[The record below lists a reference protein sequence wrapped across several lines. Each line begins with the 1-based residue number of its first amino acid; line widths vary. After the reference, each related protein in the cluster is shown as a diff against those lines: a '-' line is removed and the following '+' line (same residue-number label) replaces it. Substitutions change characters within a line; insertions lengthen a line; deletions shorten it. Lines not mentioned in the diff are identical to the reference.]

1 MQNKGAITTF
11 AVLLGLACIF
21 YLSFTW
27 VTRGIE
33 KDAMAY
39 GDAYITNPFVIK
51 TAADKAKGD
60 AAKQRVY
67 LDSVKNIKIDSYL
80 DSLKSLPV
88 YDIILTKY
96 TYDECKQKEINLGLD
111 LRGGMNVTLEVS
123 VAEIIK
129 SLSNNNPDP
138 DFNKAISEAQ
148 KNLGVGNNKSFVT
161 LFSEAYKK
169 IKPDGRLAPIFQTIE
184 NKGKIDYNDPNDKVI
199 AFINLRVD
207 DAVSN
212 SEKTF
217 RSRIDRF
224 GVAQPNIQKL
234 EASGR
239 ILIELPGVKDKERV
253 RKLLQGTANL
263 EFWETYENAEL
274 GQYWVEANKRVKAL
288 LRPDLAKLDSIKNAD
303 SAKVALGDSTAK
315 AAAKKLTPGE
325 IAKAKADSIAKIK
338 ADSTTAEGK
347 SLEEKLK
354 GNTASKA
361 DSNKGK
367 GAKNDTSLTNY
378 KLNNPLYSMAG
389 PLVPNVSQDGKYF
402 GFGSAVGYALV
413 KDTATINAWLSNPR
427 VRSVFP
433 SKVRFMWESKPGKGS
448 NALMLHAIKVTD
460 RNGKAAMY
468 GDIIDEAR
476 KDFQQQTGEI
486 AISMTMKGE
495 ASQKWRQ
502 LTKNNAPKA
511 AKERG
516 RCVAIV
522 MDNLVYSSPTVN
534 GEIPTGNSQI
544 TGNFD
549 NREADALVAILSA
562 GKLPAPARIVEE
574 TIVGP
579 TLGAE
584 AISNGLMSFVI
595 AFIVILIFMAMYYN
609 KAGLV
614 ANVALCINLFF
625 IMGILTSLGATL
637 TLPGIAGIVLTIG
650 LSVDANILI
659 FERIREELSLG
670 KSIAQAIKEGFKHA
684 MSSIID
690 SNVTLLILGLIL
702 YVFGNGPVQGFATTL
717 CIGILS
723 SLFAA
728 VVLSRVIFDWLINK
742 KKNITF
748 DNNMTR
754 NAFKS
759 LHFDFV
765 KRRKVYYT
773 ISTLI
778 IALGVVFYFKNG
790 GFNLGVDFQGG
801 RTYIYG
807 FEKAMNTDDVK
818 LALKKEIGE
827 TEVKTAGSES
837 KIKITTKYRINE
849 NNMEVDQEVEKAI
862 DKGLGTLNT
871 KFEVLS
877 SQKVG
882 PTIATDIVYSAY
894 GAVLFSCL
902 LMFIY
907 IVVRFKK
914 WQYGLGAVVA
924 LFHDVLVVLACYTIF
939 DKMLPFSLEIGQDF
953 IAAILTVM
961 GYTMTETVVV
971 FDRIR
976 EKLAESG
983 KSDVYGEERN
993 KLINFA
999 LNSTLSRT
1007 ILTSLTVFFVL
1018 LVIFIFGGDAIRG
1031 FIFALLIGRVI
1042 GTYSSLCIST
1052 PIVVDFDKKK
1062 K

>member
-33 KDAMAY
+33 KDALAY
-39 GDAYITNPFVIK
+39 AEAYIQSPFITK
-51 TAADKAKGD
+51 AAADSAKGD
-60 AAKQRVY
+60 ATKQQAILDDIKNRKVDAY
-67 LDSVKNIKIDSYL
+67 LDSMKA
-80 DSLKSLPV
+80 LPA
-88 YDIILTKY
+88 YDILVTKY

-129 SLSNNNPDP
+129 NLANNNPDP
-138 DFNKAISEAQ
+138 DFNKAIAETQ
-148 KNLGVGNNKSFVT
+148 KNLGVANNKNFVT
-161 LFSEAYKK
+161 LFAETYKK
-169 IKPDGRLAPIFQTIE
+169 IAPGGRLAPIFQTIE
-184 NKGKIDYNDPNDKVI
+184 NKGKVDYNDNNEKVL
-199 AFINLRVD
+199 AFIAERVD

-263 EFWETYENAEL
+263 EFWETYENGEL
-274 GQYWVEANKRVKAL
+274 GQYWPEANKRVKAL
-288 LRPDLAKLDSIKNAD
+288 LNPELAKADSANAD
-303 SAKVALGDSTAK
+303 SANVAKADTAK
-315 AAAKKLTPGE
+315 AGKKLTAAEIKKAKEDSVAAAKKDTSSKSL
-325 IAKAKADSIAKIK
+325 ADKLKAKDQPVA
-338 ADSTTAEGK
+338 
-347 SLEEKLK
+347 
-354 GNTASKA
+354 ASN
-361 DSNKGK
+361 DTSK
-367 GAKNDTSLTNY
+367 GAKQDTSLANY

-389 PLVPNVSQDGKYF
+389 PLVPNISQDGKYY
-402 GFGSAVGYALV
+402 GLGSTVGYALI
-413 KDTATINAWLSNPR
+413 KDTAKVNMWLNNPK

-433 SKVRFMWESKPGKGS
+433 GKVRFMWEAKPQKGS
-448 NALMLHAIKVTD
+448 NALSLHAIKVTD
-460 RNGKAAMY
+460 RSGKAAMY

-486 AISMTMKGE
+486 AISMTMKGD
-495 ASQKWRQ
+495 AAQKWRQ
-502 LTKNNAPKA
+502 LTKANAPKDS
-511 AKERG
+511 KGRG

-522 MDNLVYSSPTVN
+522 MDNLVFSSPTVN

-574 TIVGP
+574 TIVGA

-584 AISNGLMSFVI
+584 AISNGLLSFVI

-609 KAGLV
+609 KAGWV
-614 ANVALCINLFF
+614 ANVALLINLFF

-659 FERIREELSLG
+659 FERIREELALG
-670 KSIAQAIKEGFKHA
+670 KSMAVAIKEGFKHA

-728 VVLSRVIFDWLINK
+728 VVLSRVLFDTMLHRK
-742 KKNITF
+742 MNISF
-748 DNNMTR
+748 DNAMTR
-754 NAFKS
+754 NAFKN

-765 KRRKVYYT
+765 KRRKLYYA
-773 ISTLI
+773 ISSVI
-778 IALGVVFYFKNG
+778 IVLGVVFYFKNG
-790 GFNLGVDFQGG
+790 GFNLGVDFKGG
-801 RTYIYG
+801 RSYVYG
-807 FEKAMNTDDVK
+807 FEKAMNTEDVK
-818 LALKKEIGE
+818 KALAANFGGE
-827 TEVKTAGSES
+827 APEVKTAGSAS
-837 KIKITTKYRINE
+837 KLKITTSYRINE
-849 NNMEVDQEVEKAI
+849 NNENVDTEVEQALE
-862 DKGLGTLNT
+862 KGLSGMDS
-871 KFEVLS
+871 KFKMLS

-882 PTIATDIVYSAY
+882 PTIATDIIYSAY

-902 LMFIY
+902 LMFMY

-924 LFHDVLVVLACYTIF
+924 LFHDVLIVLSCYTILNH
-939 DKMLPFSLEIGQDF
+939 MLPFSLEIGQDF

-983 KSDVYGEERN
+983 KSDAHGEERN

-1052 PIVVDFDKKK
+1052 PIVVDLDRKNK
-1062 K
+1062 